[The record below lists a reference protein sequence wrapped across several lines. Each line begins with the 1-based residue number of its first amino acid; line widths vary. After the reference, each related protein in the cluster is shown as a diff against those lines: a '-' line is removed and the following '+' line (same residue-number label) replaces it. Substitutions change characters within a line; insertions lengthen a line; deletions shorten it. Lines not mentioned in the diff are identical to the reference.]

1 MRCLVRGL
9 LEAEAGAA
17 RREPT
22 LLCREADAKSR
33 TGPTEASRRRPA
45 GEGHTVH
52 VCKPVQLHPADRGR
66 VERVAPRLQE
76 NQVVGD
82 PLVSAPRMYVTVRE
96 RDAWRARLPLHSR
109 GSRSV

>member
-1 MRCLVRGL
+1 MLTFFLAFFIFSGFRKGRVGFSRSTSCSVSAQHQRQEGD
-9 LEAEAGAA
+9 G
-17 RREPT
+17 RELQP
-22 LLCREADAKSR
+22 
-33 TGPTEASRRRPA
+33 RRRP
-45 GEGHTVH
+45 
-52 VCKPVQLHPADRGR
+52 LHPADRGR